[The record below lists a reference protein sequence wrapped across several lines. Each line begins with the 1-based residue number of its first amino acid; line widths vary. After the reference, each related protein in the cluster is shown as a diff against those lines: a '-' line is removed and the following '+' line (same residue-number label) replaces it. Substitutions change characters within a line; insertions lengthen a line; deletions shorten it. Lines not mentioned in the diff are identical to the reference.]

1 MHLHAALFDMD
12 GTLVDSERV
21 ILNAW
26 MESAQELGLPLDPA
40 QYSRVIGLNEEE
52 SNALL
57 IQLLGSEAAFLRV
70 RSLAKS
76 KLQAPAGSVV
86 FPLKPG
92 VLSLLAAL
100 SERKVPPLEKQPQ
113 VQPVQ
118 AAAAAEA
125 SWKPRA
131 AARRL
136 RAEMLRWRCCSS

>member
-1 MHLHAALFDMD
+1 MHFHAALFDMD

-26 MESAQELGLPLDPA
+26 MESSQELGLPLDPA
-40 QYSRVIGLNEEE
+40 QYSRVIGLNDEE

-57 IQLLGSEAAFLRV
+57 IQLLGSEEAFLKV
-70 RSLAKS
+70 RSLAKR

-100 SERKVPPLEKQPQ
+100 SERKVPPDQQ
-113 VQPVQ
+113 D
-118 AAAAAEA
+118 A
-125 SWKPRA
+125 S
-131 AARRL
+131 AARVVL
-136 RAEMLRWRCCSS
+136 RGRGEA

>member
-26 MESAQELGLPLDPA
+26 MESSQELGLSLDPA
-40 QYSRVIGLNEEE
+40 QYSRVIGLNDEE

-57 IQLLGSEAAFLRV
+57 IQLLGSEAAFLSV
-70 RSLAKS
+70 RLLAKS

-92 VLSLLAAL
+92 VRSLLAAL
-100 SERKVPPLEKQPQ
+100 SERKVPPD
-113 VQPVQ
+113 
-118 AAAAAEA
+118 
-125 SWKPRA
+125 
-131 AARRL
+131 
-136 RAEMLRWRCCSS
+136 